1 MEFREII
8 TKMPIFEGNFIK
20 DMIKINNILMELETA
35 SEIVENIKL
44 YQLCQEA
51 KLLIIRD
58 VVNIDSLYL
67 KAN

>member
-44 YQLCQEA
+44 YQLCQ
-51 KLLIIRD
+51 KS
-58 VVNIDSLYL
+58 NI
-67 KAN
+67 NH